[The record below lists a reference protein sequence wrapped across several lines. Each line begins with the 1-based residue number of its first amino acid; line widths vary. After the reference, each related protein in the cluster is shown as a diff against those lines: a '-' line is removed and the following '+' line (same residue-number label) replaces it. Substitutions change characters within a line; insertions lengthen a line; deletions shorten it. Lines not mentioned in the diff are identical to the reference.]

1 MTTID
6 VANRLVSLLRK
17 GKFEEAQVEL
27 YADNAT
33 SVESPGDAFVNAN
46 SKQEVIEG
54 GRKFRSTLQEVHGL
68 EISEPIVS
76 GSVFAISF
84 ALDAT
89 FKGSGRVLFQE
100 ICSFKVQDGKIVSSS
115 YLY

>member
-1 MTTID
+1 MTTQE
-6 VANRLVSLLRK
+6 VATRLVSLLRE

-33 SVESPGDAFVNAN
+33 ALESPGGAFTNAN

-54 GRKFRSTLQEVHGL
+54 GRKFRSTLQEVHSL
-68 EISEPIVS
+68 EVSEPIVS
-76 GSVFAISF
+76 GPVFAITF

-89 FKGSGRVLFQE
+89 YNSGSRVLFQE
-100 ICSFKVQDGKIVSSS
+100 IAAFKVQDGKIVSSS